1 MKRVKTISYLLILS
15 LYFCTSC
22 HENNDSTYFNGE
34 IRYIEDNIKNF
45 ENIKL
50 KPVALNGANYG
61 WMAVYDSLMFFM
73 NPKLSDRF
81 FNVFNVD
88 TGKEI
93 GTFCNKGGGPDEVFS
108 IGPIFQLFTEEN
120 DLKTLLFAPN
130 EEKLLI
136 WNITQSIRQ
145 GKTVLDKIIPYA
157 WRIENKGACYNE
169 MFLLDKNTLIAKV
182 DAFPINDE
190 EATLPFCQKRTVDT
204 NKCLQSYS
212 IYKQAIKNDKASI
225 ISEAFFS
232 SNDAFKPD
240 GTKIVQAMIHL
251 PQLNIIDVQT
261 GKVVGYR
268 LKDNVDFTIFEGKKE
283 IKDYY
288 VRLQVDDNYIY
299 VMYWGKVP
307 WERNEIPFINTVYVF
322 DWNGKMLRKMVT
334 DHAINGMWIDTVRN
348 RLYTTEPTT
357 DDVFYCDLDTILKDI
372 KD

>member
-1 MKRVKTISYLLILS
+1 MKKVKSIFYFAQMLS
-15 LYFCTSC
+15 LYICICAGC
-22 HENNDSTYFNGE
+22 HKNNDNTYFNGE
-34 IRYIEDNIKNF
+34 IRYIEDDINNF
-45 ENIKL
+45 ESVRL
-50 KPVALNGANYG
+50 KPVSLNGANYG

-88 TGKEI
+88 TGEEI

-157 WRIENKGACYNE
+157 WRTENEGACYNE

-232 SNDAFKPD
+232 SHDAVKPD

-268 LKDNVDFTIFEGKKE
+268 LKENVDFTIFEGKKE
-283 IKDYY
+283 IKDYC

-307 WERNEIPFINTVYVF
+307 WKRNEIPFINTVYVF
-322 DWNGKMLRKMVT
+322 DWNGKIIRKMVT
-334 DHAINGMWIDTVRN
+334 DRAVYGMWIDTVRN

-357 DDVFYCDLDTILKDI
+357 DNVFYCDLVHD
-372 KD
+372 